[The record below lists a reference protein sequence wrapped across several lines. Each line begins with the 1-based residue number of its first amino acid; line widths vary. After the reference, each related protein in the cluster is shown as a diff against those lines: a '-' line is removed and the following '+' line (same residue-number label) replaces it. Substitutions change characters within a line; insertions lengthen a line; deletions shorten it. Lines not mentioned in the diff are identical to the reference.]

1 MELKAKYSHCGMIFQ
16 VSLEYEKL
24 ILMGC
29 LKSEHHYHYLYVID
43 RAVVVS
49 YILRSFW
56 SSQLSAELLFLKR
69 ICSQEDLFY
78 LCSRMLFQF
87 CYCYYLI
94 QNMDFQNFFFF
105 ANNSNFYSLQEI
117 DLMLVLCVEYFQ
129 VSLFQQNNRVLNKA
143 IVSCINYIISIFSLC
158 LDICLAMDVQTW
170 THKGSCQL
178 TCMPVYLFESTYNSM
193 SLEWNKKKF
202 SVVSTGYAEKLCK
215 RKPLPKRKRKEKKE
229 LRLLGSKVCMHAFR
243 AI

>member
-193 SLEWNKKKF
+193 SLEWNKKKN
-202 SVVSTGYAEKLCK
+202 SQLLAQVMQKNCVKENLCQKENAKK
-215 RKPLPKRKRKEKKE
+215 RKN
-229 LRLLGSKVCMHAFR
+229 
-243 AI
+243 